1 MHRSRF
7 KNLQWICRACV
18 WALIVAAPIGV
29 AEEAPTPNE
38 IIETTVMALS
48 ERLDGRTTYYGEN
61 RAELYALIE
70 ELLLPNFDVRYAGY
84 LVLGKHWS
92 PATREQRDL
101 FIDVFYRFLLQS
113 YANGILE
120 FRQNSIKVLPPDDD
134 EDEKRRVVKTE
145 MRLDDGSVVPINYS
159 MRKSKAGWRV
169 YDVRIEGVSYVH
181 NYRNQFNAE
190 IAALGVDALID
201 RLNSEAA
208 VSRAE

>member
-1 MHRSRF
+1 
-7 KNLQWICRACV
+7 V

-38 IIETTVMALS
+38 IIETTVLALS

-84 LVLGKHWS
+84 LVLGKHWP

-120 FRQNSIKVLPPDDD
+120 FRPDSIKVLPPDDD

-208 VSRAE
+208 VARAE